1 VAIEGPLKEL
11 GIHDVFQLLDLSRK
25 TGVLRVRSEIRQN
38 AGMVFFDKGAV
49 IGAEI
54 KSNPHPLGGLLLRA
68 GKISEED
75 LTRARGMQQN
85 GDSRRLGE
93 ILIEIGSITRRE
105 LDRQVRSQVEEV
117 IFELLSWAEGY
128 FSFEEGEVAE
138 SPAEADI
145 RITTEALVMEAARRI
160 DEWSRIE
167 TKIPHLGI
175 MPRLALPATDSPL
188 DLIPFEWEVLAAI
201 DGGQDVRGIS
211 ITLGKSEFEVAKTLF
226 GLASAGVIQ
235 LDDPVQHPR
244 EQPGG
249 RELAMLIAR
258 AESELLAGQLEVAK
272 QIAEEAQALHPE
284 QPITHVVLARVLL
297 ASNRFADAGTAVH
310 RALQLDPDFI
320 TAWRLWGLCL
330 ASQGRFREAA
340 DACDRWNATSGMP
353 PEETAYAAT
362 VRAVREASATLDQ
375 ALRGSR
381 E

>member
-25 TGVLRVRSEIRQN
+25 TGVLRVRSELRQN
-38 AGMVFFDKGAV
+38 AGMVFFEKGGV

-54 KSNPHPLGGLLLRA
+54 RSNPHPLGGLLLRA

-75 LTRARGMQQN
+75 LTRSRAMQQN
-85 GDSRRLGE
+85 GDPRRLGE
-93 ILIEIGSITRRE
+93 ILIDIGAISRRE

-117 IFELLSWAEGY
+117 IFELLSWSEGY
-128 FSFEEGEVAE
+128 FSFEEGEVPE

-175 MPRLALPATDSPL
+175 VPRLALPTTDAPL

-201 DGGQDVRGIS
+201 DGDQDVRAIA
-211 ITLGKSEFEVAKTLF
+211 ITLNKSEFEVAKTLF
-226 GLASAGVIQ
+226 GLASAGIIQ
-235 LDDPVQHPR
+235 LEDRTHHPR

-249 RELAMLIAR
+249 RELAMMIGR
-258 AESELLAGQLEVAK
+258 AENELLAGELDLAR
-272 QIAEEAQALHPE
+272 QIAEEAAALHPD
-284 QPITHVVLARVLL
+284 QPLIHVVMGRILL
-297 ASNRFADAGTAVH
+297 ASHRHSDAGTAVH
-310 RALQLDPDFI
+310 KALQLDPDFI

-330 ASQGRFREAA
+330 AAQGRFRESVE
-340 DACDRWNATSGMP
+340 ACDRWNATAGMP
-353 PEETAYAAT
+353 PEEAAHSAT
-362 VRAVREASATLDQ
+362 VRAVREAAATMEQ
-375 ALRGSR
+375 ALRGSS

>member
-38 AGMVFFDKGAV
+38 AGMVFFEKGAV

-54 KSNPHPLGGLLLRA
+54 RSNPHPLGGLLLRA

-75 LTRARGMQQN
+75 LTRSRAMQQN
-85 GDSRRLGE
+85 GDPRRLGE
-93 ILIEIGSITRRE
+93 ILIDMSSITRRE

-128 FSFEEGEVAE
+128 FSFEEGEVPD

-175 MPRLALPATDSPL
+175 MPKLALPSTDSPL

-211 ITLGKSEFEVAKTLF
+211 IALARSEFEVAKTLF
-226 GLASAGVIQ
+226 GLASAGIIQ
-235 LDDPVQHPR
+235 LEDPAQQPR
-244 EQPGG
+244 EQAGG
-249 RELAMLIAR
+249 RELAIMIGR
-258 AESELLAGQLEVAK
+258 AENELLSGELDMAR
-272 QIAEEAQALHPE
+272 QIAEEAAALHPD
-284 QPITHVVLARVLL
+284 QPLAHIVLARILL
-297 ASNRFADAGTAVH
+297 AGSRYTEAGSAVH
-310 RALQLDPDFI
+310 RSLQLDPDFI

-330 ASQGRFREAA
+330 AAQGRFREAVE
-340 DACDRWNATSGMP
+340 ACDRWNATTGMP
-353 PEETAYAAT
+353 PEEAAHSAT
-362 VRAVREASATLDQ
+362 VRAVRESAATLEQ
-375 ALRGSR
+375 ALRGPS

>member
-1 VAIEGPLKEL
+1 MAIEGPLREL

-38 AGMVFFDKGAV
+38 AGMVFFEKGAV

-54 KSNPHPLGGLLLRA
+54 RSNPHPLGGLLLRA

-75 LTRARGMQQN
+75 LTRSRAMQQN
-85 GDSRRLGE
+85 GDPRRLGE
-93 ILIEIGSITRRE
+93 ILIAMGSITRRE

-175 MPRLALPATDSPL
+175 LPRLALPSSEAPL

-201 DGGQDVRGIS
+201 DGAQDVRGIS
-211 ITLGKSEFEVAKTLF
+211 LALVRSEFEVAKTLF
-226 GLASAGVIQ
+226 GLASAGIIQ
-235 LDDPVQHPR
+235 LEDPAQHPR

-249 RELAMLIAR
+249 RELAIMISR
-258 AESELLAGQLEVAK
+258 AENELFNGETDVAR
-272 QIAEEAQALHPE
+272 QIAEEAATHYPD
-284 QPITHVVLARVLL
+284 QPLAHVVLGRTLL
-297 ASNRFADAGTAVH
+297 RSSRYAEAGTAIH

-320 TAWRLWGLCL
+320 PAWRLWGLCL
-330 ASQGRFREAA
+330 AAQGRFREAT
-340 DACDRWNATSGMP
+340 DACDRWNATAGMP
-353 PEETAYAAT
+353 PEEAAHSAT
-362 VRAVREASATLDQ
+362 VRAVREAVATLDQ
-375 ALRGSR
+375 ALRGPGD
-381 E
+381 

>member
-1 VAIEGPLKEL
+1 MAIEGPLKEL

-38 AGMVFFDKGAV
+38 AGMVYFEKGGV

-54 KSNPHPLGGLLLRA
+54 RSNPHPLGGLLLRN

-75 LTRARGMQQN
+75 LTRSRAMQQN
-85 GDSRRLGE
+85 GDPRRLGE
-93 ILIEIGSITRRE
+93 ILIDMGAITRRE

-128 FSFEEGEVAE
+128 FSFEEGEVSG

-175 MPRLALPATDSPL
+175 MPRLALPSTDSPL

-211 ITLGKSEFEVAKTLF
+211 LALAKSEFEVAKTLF
-226 GLASAGVIQ
+226 GLASAGIIQ
-235 LDDPVQHPR
+235 LEDPAQQPR
-244 EQPGG
+244 DQPGG
-249 RELAMLIAR
+249 RELAIMISR
-258 AESELLAGQLEVAK
+258 AENELISGDLDMAR
-272 QIAEEAQALHPE
+272 QIAEEATTHHPD
-284 QPITHVVLARVLL
+284 QPLAHVVLARILL
-297 ASNRFADAGTAVH
+297 AAGRHGDAGVAVH
-310 RALQLDPDFI
+310 RALQLEPDFI
-320 TAWRLWGLCL
+320 VAWRLWGICL
-330 ASQGRFREAA
+330 AAQGKFREAVE
-340 DACDRWNATSGMP
+340 ACDRWNAIGGMP
-353 PEETAYAAT
+353 PEEAAHSAT
-362 VRAVREASATLDQ
+362 VRAVREAAATLEQ
-375 ALRGSR
+375 ALRGPG

>member
-1 VAIEGPLKEL
+1 MAIEGPLKEL

-54 KSNPHPLGGLLLRA
+54 RSNPHPLGGLLLRA

-75 LTRARGMQQN
+75 LTRSRAMQQN
-85 GDSRRLGE
+85 GDPRRLGE
-93 ILIEIGSITRRE
+93 ILIDIGAITRRE

-117 IFELLSWAEGY
+117 IFELLSWSEGY
-128 FSFEEGEVAE
+128 FSFEEGEVSE

-175 MPRLALPATDSPL
+175 LPRLALPSTDSPL

-201 DGGQDVRGIS
+201 DGSQDVRGIS
-211 ITLGKSEFEVAKTLF
+211 ITLNKSEFEVAKTLF
-226 GLASAGVIQ
+226 GLASAGIIQ
-235 LDDPVQHPR
+235 LDDPAQHPR

-249 RELAMLIAR
+249 RELAMMIGR
-258 AESELLAGQLEVAK
+258 AENELLSGDVEMAR
-272 QIAEEAQALHPE
+272 QIAEEAVALYPE
-284 QPITHVVLARVLL
+284 QPMAHVVLARVFL
-297 ASNRFADAGTAVH
+297 ASNRYTEAGSAVH

-320 TAWRLWGLCL
+320 TAWRLWGICL
-330 ASQGRFREAA
+330 AAQGRFREAA
-340 DACDRWNATSGMP
+340 EACDRWNATAGMP
-353 PEETAYAAT
+353 PEEAAHSAT
-362 VRAVREASATLDQ
+362 VRAVREAAITLDQ
-375 ALRGSR
+375 ALRGSG